1 MLKTSSLFATATA
14 AALFSSALSAETFR
28 PECFSPA
35 ADNQKT
41 MQYEAKDGPYRIAFV
56 NGFAGNDWRVQAIQS
71 AKAWASRPENAGKI
85 AEFKVVSV
93 GNDATAQIGAI
104 DNFIA
109 AGYDAI
115 TFIAVNPTAFKGVIK
130 RAERAGTILVPFDN
144 ILDTDEVVQVNE
156 SQFALEGAKVDGVL
170 AALKEMGKEPKKIL
184 EVRGLPGNSTDRD
197 RSIQV
202 HKMLEPMGVEIVSVV
217 GNWDTGTSQKVVA
230 DALATHGEF
239 DGVISQHG
247 TAGTINALLAAGH
260 PMVPIGGDGENGV
273 RLLMAEH
280 EIPGVS
286 AVYAPAMSAVA
297 LEAAVALLEG
307 EELPQSIHLPIPT
320 ATTTEFADG
329 ESMFSELPKSFN
341 LGTGYPECFP
351 VFTPEELMGQSPDN
365 T

>member
-1 MLKTSSLFATATA
+1 MFKITTALGTA
-14 AALFSSALSAETFR
+14 LLALGGLTQAVSAETYR
-28 PECFSPA
+28 PECFAPEPGTS
-35 ADNQKT
+35 T
-41 MQYEAKDGPYRIAFV
+41 IQYDAKDGPYKLAFV

-71 AKAWASRPENAGKI
+71 AKAWAARPENAGKI
-85 AEFKVVSV
+85 EEFKVVSV
-93 GNDATAQIGAI
+93 GNDATAQIAAI

-109 AGYDAI
+109 AGYDGI
-115 TFIAVNPTAFKGVIK
+115 TFIAVNPTAFKGVIS
-130 RAERAGTILVPFDN
+130 RAKRAGTVLVPFDN
-144 ILDTDEVVQVNE
+144 ILDTDQVVQVNE

-170 AALKEMGKEPKKIL
+170 DALKAAGKEPKKIL

-197 RSIQV
+197 RSIAV
-202 HKMLEPMGVEIVSVV
+202 HNALEPLGVEIVTVV

-260 PMVPIGGDGENGV
+260 PTIPIGGDGENGV
-273 RLLMAEH
+273 RLLMKEH
-280 EIPGVS
+280 GIPGVS

-307 EELPQSIHLPIPT
+307 NELPQSVHLPIPT
-320 ATTTEFADG
+320 AVTADFVDG
-329 ESMFSELPKSFN
+329 ENMFTSLPKSFN
-341 LGTGYPECFP
+341 LGVGYPECFE

-365 T
+365 Q